1 MTSNDRGAL
10 QDEYPTC
17 QSLRRRCG
25 GEGLGCRRTFGRTIV
40 PGIAENIRCV
50 VAEMRSAIH
59 TRLQPL
65 LADFVGRGTLFG
77 APLPFQ
83 LIT

>member
-77 APLPFQ
+77 APLPF
-83 LIT
+83 